1 MVRGAELKLTAV
13 ELLADNGHLLLGD
26 VNLALPPGF
35 GMVWRAPMAVEKQ
48 HCSKR

>member
-13 ELLADNGHLLLGD
+13 ELLADNGHLLLGN
-26 VNLALPPGF
+26 VNLALPPGWY
-35 GMVWRAPMAVEKQ
+35 GLEEPMAAEKQ